1 MEGLSDSSGYLLLLK
16 HWCVVVTHCAI
27 LRSCNMALIQPQ
39 AQYTLQRPLSQGP
52 DALSPG
58 GKAVVSLVGT

>member
-1 MEGLSDSSGYLLLLK
+1 
-16 HWCVVVTHCAI
+16 
-27 LRSCNMALIQPQ
+27 MALIQPQ